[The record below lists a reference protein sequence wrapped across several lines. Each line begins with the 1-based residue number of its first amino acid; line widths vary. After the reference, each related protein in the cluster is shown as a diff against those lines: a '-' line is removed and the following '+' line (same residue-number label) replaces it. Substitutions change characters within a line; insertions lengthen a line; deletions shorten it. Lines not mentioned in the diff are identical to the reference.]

1 MFVKI
6 KFQHVLQAGRKKGIQ
21 FALDKNLL
29 SDILFQDHSCLCY
42 KIVCEI
48 LNIYKICCIMFRYY
62 KYNKNMI

>member
-21 FALDKNLL
+21 FLLDKNLL

-42 KIVCEI
+42 KIYTKYFVLCLDI
-48 LNIYKICCIMFRYY
+48 INIIKT
-62 KYNKNMI
+62 